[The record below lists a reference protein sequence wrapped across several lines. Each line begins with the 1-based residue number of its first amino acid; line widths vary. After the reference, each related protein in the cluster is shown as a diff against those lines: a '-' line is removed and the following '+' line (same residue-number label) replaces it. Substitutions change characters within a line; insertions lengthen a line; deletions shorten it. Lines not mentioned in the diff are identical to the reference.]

1 METTD
6 DKILDDLEITFNRFV
21 AAPDDSSRNEM
32 PPSIGL
38 FPLFNAKDH
47 AVKVAQKGDL
57 VITMSQRQA
66 MSVSFS
72 SQKEYTIKIYSGSVN
87 AISGELAVDPTEA
100 PLHRLNLIQGGS
112 FTQNYTLV
120 PPQGSESQ
128 VTGHDTVGM
137 LHFEISRLDLSPTE
151 SYESHLQGP
160 RFAIKLHGLYFN
172 MFFSAHDGTPVRY
185 LVFTLRSVGCKYC
198 DTRNLSYWIL
208 YYGKAF
214 ELNDTSL

>member
-1 METTD
+1 
-6 DKILDDLEITFNRFV
+6 
-21 AAPDDSSRNEM
+21 
-32 PPSIGL
+32 
-38 FPLFNAKDH
+38 
-47 AVKVAQKGDL
+47 
-57 VITMSQRQA
+57 

-151 SYESHLQGP
+151 SYETDDTLGDHKVQDGDTIHAFKDRHSIVECP
-160 RFAIKLHGLYFN
+160 AIQR
-172 MFFSAHDGTPVRY
+172 METVPER
-185 LVFTLRSVGCKYC
+185 
-198 DTRNLSYWIL
+198 
-208 YYGKAF
+208 
-214 ELNDTSL
+214 